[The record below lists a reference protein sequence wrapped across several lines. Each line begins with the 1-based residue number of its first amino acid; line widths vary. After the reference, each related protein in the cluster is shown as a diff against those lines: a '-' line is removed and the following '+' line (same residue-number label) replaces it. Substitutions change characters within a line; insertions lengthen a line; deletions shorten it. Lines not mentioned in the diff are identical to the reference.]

1 MAVKRLG
8 IYFGKKNVSI
18 VEVSGTHI
26 AEAFCLPLA
35 GVNLTDKSRDE
46 LNEGFPAVSDEIQ
59 IVAKI
64 KASIRDRRIQAK
76 KACLG
81 LANKDQFIRGFQML
95 LLSKSEMDLGVLFE
109 VKKHIP
115 FQTEDL
121 LFDYQ
126 RRIDKKSS
134 KMDILF
140 VAATKN
146 SLDASAAIL
155 SQAGFGL
162 AAVEPA
168 GFALIRLLG
177 LTKQFNP
184 KLSFALVAIDGPCA
198 EFSIVD
204 KNFPCFSRDINLL
217 PPSGALES
225 VEAKEARTVVER
237 LTSEIR
243 ISLDFFRRQFSGS
256 SIAKLFFLSKNTPMQ
271 EELILGLSGDLGL
284 PVERV
289 ELEKNKEAGALADLD
304 AFKAYALALR
314 DTVKINL
321 SVDLAKRKA
330 FRPAVVEE
338 APRAAKPF
346 VFNLGMLKG
355 PLSIVLVLLALGYGW
370 PLGELN
376 KANNKLVQLRRDVE
390 TTLLL
395 ELRGS
400 SLEALESKKQN
411 YIKRADIIEKLVSP
425 RVRLTS
431 SWNAVPQAL
440 EKGMWLEGLAISISE
455 GRQSLSVKGAVYLGD
470 EGAEFE
476 AAHAFH
482 QKLLHNSD
490 FMRGLKKLELTS
502 INKDQVLVGNENYA
516 VTYFDI
522 SGN

>member
-1 MAVKRLG
+1 MAVRRLG
-8 IYFGKKNVSI
+8 IYFGKEKISI
-18 VEVSGTHI
+18 VEVLGTHI
-26 AEAFCLPLA
+26 TEAFCLPLA
-35 GVNLTDKSRDE
+35 GINLTDKSQDA
-46 LNEGFPAVSDEIQ
+46 LNEGLPIVSDEIQ
-59 IVAKI
+59 LVAKI
-64 KASIRDRRIQAK
+64 KASIRDRRIQAR

-115 FQTEDL
+115 FKTEDL

-146 SLDASAAIL
+146 SLDTNAAIL
-155 SQAGFGL
+155 TQAGFEL
-162 AAVEPA
+162 RAVEPA
-168 GFALIRLLG
+168 GFALIRLLS

-184 KLSFALVAIDGPCA
+184 KLSFALVAIDGPYA

-217 PPSGALES
+217 PPSGTLES
-225 VEAKEARTVVER
+225 VEAEEAGAVVKR

-243 ISLDFFRRQFSGS
+243 VSLDFFRRQFSGS
-256 SIAKLFFLSKNTPMQ
+256 LIAKLFFLSKNTPMQ
-271 EELILGLSGDLGL
+271 EELILALSDDLGL

-289 ELEKNKEAGALADLD
+289 ELEKNKETEALGDLD
-304 AFKAYALALR
+304 GFRAYALALK
-314 DTVKINL
+314 DAVKINL
-321 SVDLAKRKA
+321 SVDLAKRRA

-338 APRAAKPF
+338 APKEVKPF

-355 PLSIVLVLLALGYGW
+355 PVSIVLVLIALGYGW
-370 PLGELN
+370 PLIEFN
-376 KANNKLVQLRRDVE
+376 KANIKLVQLRKDIE
-390 TTLLL
+390 TALLPNL
-395 ELRGS
+395 QGF
-400 SLEALESKKQN
+400 SLDALKSEKQN
-411 YIKRADIIEKLVSP
+411 YTNKVNIIEKLISP
-425 RVRLTS
+425 GVRLTP
-431 SWNAVPQAL
+431 SWNVVPQVI
-440 EKGMWLEGLAISISE
+440 EKGVWLENLVISISE
-455 GRQSLSVKGAVYLGD
+455 GRQSVSIRGAVYLGD

-476 AAHAFH
+476 ATHAFH
-482 QKLLHNSD
+482 KKLKHNSD
-490 FMRGLKKLELTS
+490 FMRGFKNLELNS
-502 INKDQVLVGNENYA
+502 INRSQIQAGRESYA